1 MEFFRDTKFDFMGVR
16 KYGIVLSVVLLVA
29 SILGLFVHQRLN
41 IGIDFAG
48 GTQLT
53 FRFDEAPDV
62 ERLRQLLAEAGVTDP
77 QIQRFG
83 EEGLNEV
90 LIKTPLIEGSEEGSR
105 DLVEAAFDRAF
116 NAERGD
122 RLDLNRRGTDAVA
135 DLLLD
140 SDPDAQ
146 LALGRLEARAH
157 YEQVAEAILEPR
169 REDGLI
175 ESWSELD
182 GVVGV
187 SPAARDLLEERAY
200 LGRYAILGAENVGPQ
215 IGSELRSKG
224 LWAVGLS
231 LLGMMIYIWL
241 RFELRFGIGAVV
253 ASLHDVLITLGLY
266 AYVNYEFNLTTIAAF
281 LTVVGYSVNDTVV
294 IFDRVRENMR
304 RTRRESLESLLNLS
318 VNQTLSRTALTS
330 GTTLLA
336 VTTLYAFG
344 GEVIRGFAFV
354 IIVGVIVGTYSSVFV
369 ASPVVLWWERLF
381 GREARAGRKSARTA
395 RAA

>member
-1 MEFFRDTKFDFMGVR
+1 
-16 KYGIVLSVVLLVA
+16 
-29 SILGLFVHQRLN
+29 
-41 IGIDFAG
+41 
-48 GTQLT
+48 
-53 FRFDEAPDV
+53 
-62 ERLRQLLAEAGVTDP
+62 
-77 QIQRFG
+77 
-83 EEGLNEV
+83 
-90 LIKTPLIEGSEEGSR
+90 
-105 DLVEAAFDRAF
+105 
-116 NAERGD
+116 
-122 RLDLNRRGTDAVA
+122 
-135 DLLLD
+135 
-140 SDPDAQ
+140 
-146 LALGRLEARAH
+146 
-157 YEQVAEAILEPR
+157 
-169 REDGLI
+169 
-175 ESWSELD
+175 
-182 GVVGV
+182 V